1 MYLIC
6 VCVLRFSCY
15 QCVGLPYEHHH
26 FNVSHRKNDYY
37 SNTVC
42 SRMQQLQQIPD
53 GKPTHNNSVLNFTL
67 PYCMYYHI
75 HVLHCTC
82 CTLYVLGTV
91 LEESSGRLSTSK
103 TNSVPNPRNVFIV
116 CVCVCVR
123 VRVCSVKSP
132 PPLPLHLLNVSFVRG
147 DFEPPVAVTI
157 VLHVVRT
164 NVSQSNDLLK

>member
-1 MYLIC
+1 M
-6 VCVLRFSCY
+6 
-15 QCVGLPYEHHH
+15 
-26 FNVSHRKNDYY
+26 
-37 SNTVC
+37 NTII
-42 SRMQQLQQIPD
+42 SMSQTGQTTIIAILLQQLQQIPD
-53 GKPTHNNSVLNFTL
+53 GKPTHNNNSVLNFTL

-82 CTLYVLGTV
+82 CTLYVLCTV

-116 CVCVCVR
+116 CVCVCVCAC
-123 VRVCSVKSP
+123 VCACVFGKVSP
-132 PPLPLHLLNVSFVRG
+132 PPLPRHLLNVSFVRG